1 MGVEFVL
8 LGFEQIVEEVIIM
21 SQQEMNY
28 SELSRDRPGFASGG
42 YEGIPLSSSQEEG
55 WGTPPKPRPDG
66 YKDIP
71 LSSFREKELSG
82 HAEGEKLSG
91 HAVGWVP
98 TAGQRL
104 ALAIAS
110 LVMFIVMTFGLIG
123 LAIAT
128 QAPSWAVLP
137 ILFILVLFATAAV
150 IINLVFNRK
159 P

>member
-28 SELSRDRPGFASGG
+28 SELGRGRPGASGG

-55 WGTPPKPRPDG
+55 WGTPPKPRPGG
-66 YKDIP
+66 YEGIS
-71 LSSFREKELSG
+71 LSSLQ
-82 HAEGEKLSG
+82 GEKLSG
-91 HAVGWVP
+91 HAEGWVP